1 MATAS
6 RVSIGFAGGQVV
18 EVRIGEDKLKELR
31 KELEKADGW
40 TDLETE
46 DGVVSIDVRQVVFI
60 RGAAAAA
67 SIGFGQ

>member
-1 MATAS
+1 MANAS

-18 EVRIGEDKLKELR
+18 EVRIGEDKLKGLR
-31 KELEKADGW
+31 KDLEQADGW
-40 TDLETE
+40 IDLETE